1 MAALERLKRMD
12 GETLTGIGIAL
23 VVLLFVSINVLAQNV
38 LRFARVDLTQ
48 DRLYTLSSGTRSVLK
63 EIEEPIV
70 FRFYFSR
77 ILVEHTPIYANYGA
91 RVKELLEQYVGL
103 SGGKIKL
110 QAFDPAT
117 YSAEEDQ
124 AVAYGLQGLRLNRAG
139 DRGYL
144 GLVASNTTDDEE
156 VIPFFDPDREPHLE
170 YELTRMVF
178 NLAHPKKKVVGV
190 LTELPMQ
197 GDMRRT
203 GPWVLLQQMRQFFEV
218 RFLEREIEAVDP
230 EVSVLMVVQP
240 EGLPDKTLYAIDQYV
255 LGGGRAMVFVDPH
268 SEVGVR
274 SPMGD
279 GFGNQPS
286 QMKPLFDAWGIDFSP
301 DTFVGDLGNAMR
313 VSASA
318 EGRIVP
324 VDYVAWIAPGP
335 EYVNRDD
342 VITSQVQRLA
352 FGSVGALSA
361 QDGASTSFTP
371 LVTSSARS
379 MRISTNQVAFR
390 HDPVRLLQ
398 RFQPENRAFTL
409 AARVRGPVK
418 TAFPDGPPPEKKAK
432 AGEPKA
438 EASEEKKSPR
448 PEHRAESA
456 EPVNLVVVA
465 DTDMLTDRMWL
476 DAREILGQRVS
487 VPTASNADFVINAL
501 DNLMGSGDLIGLRSR
516 GLSIRPFHRLDAIQR
531 EAELRYR
538 KTEQGL
544 QEKMKEVEEKLANM
558 QREEGSEA
566 AAILSDRQKTTIEQF
581 RTELVGIRRQLRDVQ
596 HALREDL
603 DAMDTW
609 LKIMNIWAVPV
620 AVSLLALA
628 LAVIQRRRHRR
639 RAERAAEALPA
650 PIGMG

>member
-23 VVLLFVSINVLAQNV
+23 AVLLFVSINVLAQNV

-48 DRLYTLSSGTRSVLK
+48 DRLYTLSAGTRAVLK
-63 EIEEPIV
+63 GIEEPIV

-91 RVKELLEQYVGL
+91 RVKELLEQYAGL
-103 SGGKIKL
+103 SGGRIKL
-110 QAFDPAT
+110 QVFDPAN
-117 YSAEEDQ
+117 YSPEEDQ

-139 DRGYL
+139 DRAYL

-190 LTELPMQ
+190 LTELQMQ
-197 GDMRRT
+197 GDMRRS
-203 GPWVLLQQMRQFFEV
+203 GPWALLQQMRQFFDV
-218 RFLEREIEAVDP
+218 RFLDREFEAVDP
-230 EVSVLMVVQP
+230 EVNVLMVVHP
-240 EGLPDKTLYAIDQYV
+240 EGLSDKTQYAIDQYV
-255 LGGGRAMVFVDPH
+255 LGGGRALVFVDPH
-268 SEVGVR
+268 SEIGMR

-279 GFGNQPS
+279 GMGNQPS
-286 QMKPLFDAWGIDFSP
+286 QIKLLFDAWGIDFSP

-313 VSASA
+313 VGASS

-324 VDYVAWIAPGP
+324 VDYLAWIAPGA
-335 EYVNRDD
+335 EHVNRDD

-352 FGSVGALSA
+352 FGSAGALA
-361 QDGASTSFTP
+361 AKEGASTSFTP
-371 LVTSSARS
+371 LVSSSTRS

-398 RFQPENRAFTL
+398 RFQAENRAFTL
-409 AARVRGPVK
+409 AARVQGPVK

-432 AGEPKA
+432 PGAEAAEPKA
-438 EASEEKKSPR
+438 EASLENKTPR
-448 PEHRAESA
+448 PAHRAESA
-456 EPVNLVVVA
+456 APVNLVVVA
-465 DTDMLTDRMWL
+465 DTDMLTDRMWI
-476 DAREILGQRVS
+476 DAREMLGQRVS

-544 QEKMKEVEEKLANM
+544 QEKLKEVEEKLANM
-558 QREEGSEA
+558 QREE
-566 AAILSDRQKTTIEQF
+566 
-581 RTELVGIRRQLRDVQ
+581 
-596 HALREDL
+596 
-603 DAMDTW
+603 
-609 LKIMNIWAVPV
+609 
-620 AVSLLALA
+620 
-628 LAVIQRRRHRR
+628 
-639 RAERAAEALPA
+639 
-650 PIGMG
+650 